1 MMCRTSLGSYKEM
14 QDYFFIT
21 VFVFISFYGWA
32 ESIQPGR
39 REKKRKRR
47 RLLRIL
53 LKGKKDGGLHGT
65 LLLPGC
71 PSCAPPS
78 QHVLLLLPLLLS
90 LMGSGSIF
98 TSPREERKTLWLLR
112 PLLRGKEDEGLRG
125 ASFLGVVLSFLPPV
139 PLILLLPFLLP
150 LLPPFPSAQMRVL
163 LGVFSHGLIVSF
175 VRFVRSPARFPHH
188 VHCSAASFS
197 GVLPTV
203 LGLLIWEAD
212 CNVKSEQQGSK
223 DDFQL
228 WPPLL
233 KTIAIRT
240 GTVFCREI
248 EIFEDGSK
256 CESYENPQN
265 FQLLDFLVA
274 PCQNQNLGPL

>member
-1 MMCRTSLGSYKEM
+1 MLWRTSLGSYKEK
-14 QDYFFIT
+14 QTIFLSLCLCLFLFT
-21 VFVFISFYGWA
+21 AEPNRSSQVGEKRKGRGGGSSVSF
-32 ESIQPGR
+32 SK
-39 REKKRKRR
+39 EKKTEDCTALFSFPDV
-47 RLLRIL
+47 LLV
-53 LKGKKDGGLHGT
+53 
-65 LLLPGC
+65 LLLPNMSYSYSLSC
-71 PSCAPPS
+71 SPSWDPDPS
-78 QHVLLLLPLLLS
+78 LPLLERRGRRYGSSAPFSEVKKTKDCAERLS
-90 LMGSGSIF
+90 LV
-98 TSPREERKTLWLLR
+98 
-112 PLLRGKEDEGLRG
+112 
-125 ASFLGVVLSFLPPV
+125 SFSLSF
-139 PLILLLPFLLP
+139 PLFPSFSSFP
-150 LLPPFPSAQMRVL
+150 SYSPFPSAQMRVL

-240 GTVFCREI
+240 DTVFCREI
-248 EIFEDGSK
+248 EISEDGSK

-274 PCQNQNLGPL
+274 PCQNQNLDPL

>member
-21 VFVFISFYGWA
+21 VFVFISFYGCA

-39 REKKRKRR
+39 REKKRKRW
-47 RLLRIL
+47 RLLHIL
-53 LKGKKDGGLHGT
+53 LQGKEDGGLHGT
-65 LLLPGC
+65 LLL
-71 PSCAPPS
+71 AVD
-78 QHVLLLLPLLLS
+78 VLLVPLLPNMSYSYSLSCSPSWDPDPSLPLLERRGRRYGSSAPFSEVKKTKDCAERLS
-90 LMGSGSIF
+90 LV
-98 TSPREERKTLWLLR
+98 
-112 PLLRGKEDEGLRG
+112 
-125 ASFLGVVLSFLPPV
+125 SFSLSF
-139 PLILLLPFLLP
+139 PLFPSFSSFP
-150 LLPPFPSAQMRVL
+150 SYSPFPSAQMRVL

-240 GTVFCREI
+240 DTVFCREI
-248 EIFEDGSK
+248 EISEDGSK

-274 PCQNQNLGPL
+274 PCQNQNLDPL